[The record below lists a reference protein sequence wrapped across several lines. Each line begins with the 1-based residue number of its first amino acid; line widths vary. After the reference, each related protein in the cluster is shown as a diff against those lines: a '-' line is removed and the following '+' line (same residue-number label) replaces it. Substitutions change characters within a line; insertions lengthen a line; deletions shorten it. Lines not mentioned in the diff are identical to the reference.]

1 MKPIVKMAVLVTIVF
16 VTAGNVFAT
25 LLDNNTNLSTEFIR
39 MQARVGSADSTDAVV
54 YNPAGT
60 VWLDEGSYGAM
71 HNQTLPKDYTHFYG
85 GRKYETTTLTT
96 HNPSFFYVRNAGNW
110 SAFGGIAVHGGG
122 GTLDYNNGTILGT
135 ALPAV
140 FQNQAMPQPVKDQIL
155 SSLQELNLS
164 SAKTSMTQMY
174 PGLTI
179 GGAYQIGEKLS
190 LSLGGRVIRGM
201 LAFKIDKGSILDLDA
216 EATGFAP
223 IIGVNY
229 RPVESLNLSI
239 RHEFKTKLD
248 FEYNTLRGAAL
259 IPGEL
264 DMGHVFA
271 EMMGGDDQNFRRD
284 LSALTA
290 FGFAWMVRPDFKLAA
305 DLTIA
310 WNRDINQEGKED
322 NFSEG
327 YEFAMGVEY
336 FMNEKW
342 TLSAGYSYSHPG
354 DDMEQLF
361 PLQPKLRYHGAAV
374 GFRYAVNSKMGFQ
387 FGANRLFY
395 DDQTD
400 QKDITYQKDLL
411 ILSLGLDY
419 RFR

>member
-1 MKPIVKMAVLVTIVF
+1 MKPIVKIAVLSTIVF
-16 VTAGNVFAT
+16 VMAGNVFAT

-39 MQARVGSADSTDAVV
+39 MQARVASADSTDAVV

-60 VWLDEGSYGAM
+60 VWMDEGSYGAM
-71 HNQTLPKDYTHFYG
+71 HNQSLPKDYTHFYG
-85 GRKYETTTLTT
+85 DRKYETTTLTT
-96 HNPSFFYVRNAGNW
+96 HNPSLFYVRKASNW
-110 SAFGGIAVHGGG
+110 SAFAGIAVHGGG
-122 GTLDYNNGTILGT
+122 GTLDYNNGTILGDIFDSQF
-135 ALPAV
+135 PG
-140 FQNQAMPQPVKDQIL
+140 NN
-155 SSLQELNLS
+155 LNLG

-201 LAFKIDKGSILDLDA
+201 LSFKIDKGSILDLDA

-223 IIGVNY
+223 IIGINY

-259 IPGEL
+259 IPGQL

-271 EMMGGDDQNFRRD
+271 QMMGGDDQNFRRD

-290 FGFAWMVRPDFKLAA
+290 FGFAWMVRPDLKLAA

-361 PLQPKLRYHGAAV
+361 PLQPKLRYHGVAA